1 MIDIVIHPIPGPCR
15 WCRST
20 LRALFAPVLGRGG
33 RGHSTMV
40 QHTEPCPE
48 IVKARWDPVPPPEPL
63 TPAELHPCCPHD
75 CTREHTARARA
86 LS

>member
-20 LRALFAPVLGRGG
+20 LRAMFTAVWPGSHHR
-33 RGHSTMV
+33 SMV
-40 QHTEPCPE
+40 AHTEPCPE
-48 IVKARWDPVPPPEPL
+48 ITRAKFDPVPPPEPL